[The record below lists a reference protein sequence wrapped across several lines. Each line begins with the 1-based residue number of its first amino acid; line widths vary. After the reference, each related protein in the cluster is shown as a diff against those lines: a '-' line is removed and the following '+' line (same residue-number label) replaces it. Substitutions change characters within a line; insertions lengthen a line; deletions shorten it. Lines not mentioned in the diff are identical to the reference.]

1 VSLADFDGITPV
13 AKLEFEK
20 VAFWVRMYNLPLAC
34 MNKAIGLQIGASMGE
49 ELKVEVD
56 DDGVGWGEYLRV
68 RIVLDLTKPLSW
80 ETSKT

>member
-1 VSLADFDGITPV
+1 
-13 AKLEFEK
+13 
-20 VAFWVRMYNLPLAC
+20 MYNLPLAC
-34 MNKAIGLQIGASMGE
+34 MNKAIGLWIGASMGE